1 MSVVAA
7 GASRRHRGWL
17 SATAGC
23 EDNDAPAGLRWI
35 LNAASRQ
42 HTPSFDNR
50 ATRGAALPRVRT
62 LTPGASPT
70 HFFGSEVRRAREAAG
85 LPQAQLGALVPCDK
99 SVVSRIEAGLVQADE
114 AFARTCDVAFPHL
127 DGFFMRFWK
136 DCQTWSAAFPAAF
149 REFAAYEAEALT
161 IWTFQHSLV
170 PGLLQTEAYARA
182 VLERHPNVTSDQVA
196 ERVAARL
203 TRQSVLER
211 GDPPLLWVL
220 LDENVLHRHV
230 GGATIMQDQMTLLAT
245 MARRSNITVQ
255 LIPREEAHVG
265 LTGAFSM
272 AETADAFVAHLEHV
286 ADGLMTDSPAI
297 VAQASTRF
305 DALKADACRRSA
317 SLTLIE
323 EMAEKWKP

>member
-1 MSVVAA
+1 
-7 GASRRHRGWL
+7 
-17 SATAGC
+17 
-23 EDNDAPAGLRWI
+23 
-35 LNAASRQ
+35 
-42 HTPSFDNR
+42 
-50 ATRGAALPRVRT
+50 LPRVRT

-70 HFFGSEVRRAREAAG
+70 HFFGNEVRRAREAAG

-99 SVVSRIEAGLVQADE
+99 SVVSRIESGLVQADE
-114 AFARTCDVAFPHL
+114 AFARTCDVTFPHL

-161 IWTFQHSLV
+161 IWTCQHSLV
-170 PGLLQTEAYARA
+170 PGLLQTEGYARA
-182 VLERHPNVTSDQVA
+182 VLERHPNVTGEQVS

-203 TRQSVLER
+203 SRQSVLER
-211 GDPPLLWVL
+211 IDPPLLWAL
-220 LDENVLHRHV
+220 LDENVLHRPV
-230 GGATIMQDQMTLLAT
+230 GGATIMQGQMTHLAE
-245 MARRSNITVQ
+245 MARRPNITVQ

-265 LTGAFSM
+265 LTGAFSI
-272 AETADAFVAHLEHV
+272 AETADTVVAHLEHI

-305 DALKADACRRSA
+305 DALKADAYRRSE

>member
-1 MSVVAA
+1 MRPQDYA
-7 GASRRHRGWL
+7 GYLTQLVDNTRTAST
-17 SATAGC
+17 TA
-23 EDNDAPAGLRWI
+23 
-35 LNAASRQ
+35 Q
-42 HTPSFDNR
+42 Q
-50 ATRGAALPRVRT
+50 RGAALPRVRT

-85 LPQAQLGALVPCDK
+85 MPQAGLGALVPCDK

-127 DGFFMRFWK
+127 DGFFIRFWK
-136 DCQTWSAAFPAAF
+136 NCQSWSAAFPAAF
-149 REFAAYEAEALT
+149 REFAAYEAEAFT

-170 PGLLQTEAYARA
+170 PGLLQTEGYARA

-230 GGATIMQDQMTLLAT
+230 GGATIMKDQLAHLT
-245 MARRSNITVQ
+245 AMARRPNITVQ

-272 AETADAFVAHLEHV
+272 AESADAFVAHLEHI

-305 DALKADACRRSA
+305 DALKADACRRSE

>member
-1 MSVVAA
+1 
-7 GASRRHRGWL
+7 
-17 SATAGC
+17 
-23 EDNDAPAGLRWI
+23 
-35 LNAASRQ
+35 
-42 HTPSFDNR
+42 
-50 ATRGAALPRVRT
+50 LPRVRT

-127 DGFFMRFWK
+127 DGFFTRFWK

-170 PGLLQTEAYARA
+170 PGLLQTEGYACA
-182 VLERHPNVTSDQVA
+182 VLERHPNVTSEQVA
-196 ERVAARL
+196 ERLAARL
-203 TRQSVLER
+203 ARQSVLER
-211 GDPPLLWVL
+211 ADPPLLWVL
-220 LDENVLHRHV
+220 LDETVLHRKV
-230 GGATIMQDQMTLLAT
+230 GGATTMQDQMMRLDA
-245 MARRSNITVQ
+245 MARRPNITVQ
-255 LIPREEAHVG
+255 LIPREEVHVG

-272 AETADAFVAHLEHV
+272 AQTADAFVAHLEHI
-286 ADGLMTDSPAI
+286 ADGLMTDSPDI
-297 VAQASTRF
+297 VAQANTRF
-305 DALKADACRRSA
+305 DALKADAYRRDE

-323 EMAEKWKP
+323 EMAEKWKL